1 MSYDPPPAQRD
12 WHATNNETDARFGTG
27 HRPYPRRA
35 GYHWHAG
42 CACECDRGEDAITY
56 QTWEL
61 AYDASHINLAAAEHG
76 DPT

>member
-1 MSYDPPPAQRD
+1 MTFPIPAQRD
-12 WHATNNETDARFGTG
+12 WHATNNETDARYGTG

-42 CACECDRGEDAITY
+42 CACECSRGEDAITY
-56 QTWEL
+56 LTWEL
-61 AYDASHINLAAAEHG
+61 AYDASRINLAAAEHG